1 MWQCVLLSVNV
12 QRIKEYFNL
21 DLLVGSYQTGL
32 VCGVNL
38 ETFIS
43 NVVMRIR
50 SVRFLCMCSTMDCSG
65 EYQISIS
72 RPLKLLC
79 IIA

>member
-1 MWQCVLLSVNV
+1 MWQYVVLNINV

-38 ETFIS
+38 EYIPCQCS
-43 NVVMRIR
+43 YAYLI
-50 SVRFLCMCSTMDCSG
+50 CM
-65 EYQISIS
+65 
-72 RPLKLLC
+72 
-79 IIA
+79 AFVHV